1 MVENYGTDGS
11 IPSANASV
19 RSGGTVAVSAA
30 FETTAGLVGNYNAS
44 EGTATG
50 GEVTTVTTSPEA
62 QTAFGEGSELAR
74 QADLAFTNGAGTV
87 YAAPVEEST
96 TTETLTGTASAVL
109 SNVPVFDPRVA
120 EEHDVTVTDTVE
132 AADVEVNYAD
142 VSPPPQPSDANTANL
157 NPSTGEIEFDESS
170 DYDVEYSY
178 GDYETAIDNVVSRVP
193 RAVGVCTESTSV
205 STDVLDELN
214 NYDVDFQFSHAYVGE
229 NVDLDNLN
237 DYSNSYNDRRLVA
250 VSAARGYTDEAEA
263 TEVRTVGAVAGK
275 QASKELGDTTTAE
288 NLDGLVSLKQSP
300 SNTQAGTLIDNG
312 VYPLQQT
319 GGVKVV
325 KDVTTS
331 DDPRFSRVAWSEI
344 VDEATEVSH
353 QISEG
358 YIGEANTPENR
369 LSLAESHRSSYDE
382 FEADDLLDAYYVS
395 VAEGDDPNTVD
406 LDIGLD
412 VVDYMDT
419 IDVTITVGDVVLNR
433 GAA

>member
-1 MVENYGTDGS
+1 MVENYGTNGS
-11 IPSANASV
+11 VPSANATV

-50 GEVTTVTTSPEA
+50 GEVTTVTSSSEA
-62 QTAFGEGSELAR
+62 ATAFGEGSELAR
-74 QADLAFTNGAGTV
+74 QADLAFANGAGTV
-87 YAAPVEEST
+87 YAAPVAEST

-120 EEHDVTVTDTVE
+120 EEHEVVVTDTTE
-132 AADVEVNYAD
+132 GAEVNVTFVD
-142 VSPPPQPSDANTANL
+142 TTPTQPTEANTANL

-170 DYDVEYSY
+170 DYDVEYSH
-178 GDYETAIDNVVSRVP
+178 GDYEAAIKEVVSFVP
-193 RAVGVCTESTSV
+193 RSVGVCTESTSV
-205 STDVLDELN
+205 SNDVLAELN
-214 NYDVDFQFSHAYVGE
+214 SYDVDFQFSHAYVGE
-229 NVDLDNLN
+229 NVDLDDLQNY
-237 DYSNSYNDRRLVA
+237 DNSYDDRRLVA
-250 VSAARGYTDEAEA
+250 VSAARGYIDEAET

-288 NLDGLVSLKQSP
+288 DLDGLVGLKQSP

-312 VYPLQQT
+312 VYPLQQS
-319 GGVKVV
+319 GAVKVV

-331 DDPRFSRVAWSEI
+331 EDPRFSRVAWSEI
-344 VDEATEVSH
+344 VDEATEISH
-353 QISEG
+353 QISESF
-358 YIGEANTPENR
+358 IGSANTAENR
-369 LSLAESHRSSYDE
+369 LLLAESHRSSYDE
-382 FEADDLLDAYYVS
+382 MEDDNLLDAYFVS
-395 VAEGDDPNTVD
+395 VSEGADPNTVD
-406 LDIGLD
+406 LQIGLD